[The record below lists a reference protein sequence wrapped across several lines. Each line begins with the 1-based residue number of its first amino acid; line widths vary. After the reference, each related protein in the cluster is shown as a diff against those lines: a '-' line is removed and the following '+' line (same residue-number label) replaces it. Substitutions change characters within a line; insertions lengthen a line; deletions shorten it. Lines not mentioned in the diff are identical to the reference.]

1 MPVHPRQARAGL
13 AETFDGIDH
22 FTPVGFPI
30 CQGGHRFVLRGRD
43 ISGQRYIW
51 AAPDDGA
58 GRPVCAGCP
67 CAQGCL
73 NRGLRRYIRVHR
85 KEQPQLDWDHPQ
97 LLVRDRMRYH
107 KRTGVERAIKRLKVD
122 LRAEHL

>member
-1 MPVHPRQARAGL
+1 M
-13 AETFDGIDH
+13 
-22 FTPVGFPI
+22 
-30 CQGGHRFVLRGRD
+30 
-43 ISGQRYIW
+43 
-51 AAPDDGA
+51 
-58 GRPVCAGCP
+58 CAGCP

-73 NRGLRRYIRVHR
+73 NRGLRRNIRVER
-85 KEQPQLDWDHPQ
+85 NDQPQLDWDHPQ